1 MERVKR
7 FYQRHAH
14 SSFMTKASSA
24 VAACRTFASCQ
35 RRERG
40 QTLLEFAF
48 VTPIIMVLLLGL
60 VDFGIAVDRREV
72 LQHAVREGARH
83 AAVGNSV
90 ADIQSYTADQAQDLL
105 VAADVSVCY
114 VDMDG
119 DLDPGG
125 LGDNVRVSANFTYK
139 FTGSFDILTAFG
151 VPQSALSIDMNP
163 SADMR
168 METTV
173 AGAAAC
179 P

>member
-1 MERVKR
+1 
-7 FYQRHAH
+7 
-14 SSFMTKASSA
+14 MTKASS
-24 VAACRTFASCQ
+24 VVVACRTLATSCQ

-48 VTPIIMVLLLGL
+48 VAPIIMVLLLGL
-60 VDFGIAVDRREV
+60 VDFGIALDRREV

-83 AAVGNSV
+83 GAVGNSV

-105 VAADVSVCY
+105 AATDVSVCY

-125 LGDNVRVSANFTYK
+125 LGDNVRVSAAFTYK